1 MFRTEVMLGEE
12 HEVAHRK
19 KPGVAFWA
27 AVVLGMTVVLAVTA
41 VLTIGMI
48 LGLMHF
54 DSHAL
59 EWMAALQRT
68 RRQQT

>member
-1 MFRTEVMLGEE
+1 M
-12 HEVAHRK
+12 HSHRN

-27 AVVLGMTVVLAVTA
+27 AVVLGMTIVLAATA
-41 VLTIGMI
+41 VLTVGMV

-68 RRQQT
+68 RRQRA

>member
-1 MFRTEVMLGEE
+1 MSEP
-12 HEVAHRK
+12 K
-19 KPGVAFWA
+19 KRPGMAFWA
-27 AVVLGMTVVLAVTA
+27 AVVLGMTVVLAVTT
-41 VLTIGMI
+41 VLTVGMI

-68 RRQQT
+68 RRQRT